1 VSRPRI
7 VIDTNVIVSA
17 ALKPGRL
24 EEAVV
29 FLIADRRCEL
39 MVSPAV
45 YAEYY
50 DVLRRPRLQ
59 LRPERVDYFL
69 QLLSAEGSLVK
80 MTSRLSVSPHESDNR
95 FLECAEAAR
104 ADFLTG
110 NQRHFPNVWKSTRV
124 VSARELL
131 ESLQTL

>member
-1 VSRPRI
+1 MI
-7 VIDTNVIVSA
+7 
-17 ALKPGRL
+17 
-24 EEAVV
+24 
-29 FLIADRRCEL
+29 
-39 MVSPAV
+39 SPAI

-50 DVLRRPRLQ
+50 DVLRRPRFR

-80 MTSRLSVSPHESDNR
+80 RNSKLSVSLHESDNR
-95 FLECAEAAR
+95 FLECAEAAK
-104 ADFLTG
+104 ADFLVTG
-110 NQRHFPNVWKSTRV
+110 NRRHFPNVWKSTRV